1 MSSDAE
7 LHKGLSPELLNWEL
21 VTRIKTFFVDLV
33 VKQLNFDVNFS
44 LVLSLF
50 LVTSIHLMVV

>member
-1 MSSDAE
+1 MQNCIKAFSS
-7 LHKGLSPELLNWEL
+7 ELLNGEL

-44 LVLSLF
+44 LVSSLF